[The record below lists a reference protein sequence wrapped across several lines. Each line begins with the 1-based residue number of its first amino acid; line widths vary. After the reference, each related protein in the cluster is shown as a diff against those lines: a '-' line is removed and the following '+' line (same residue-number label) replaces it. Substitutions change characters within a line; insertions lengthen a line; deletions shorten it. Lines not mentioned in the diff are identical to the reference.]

1 MSIKMKI
8 TKTQLRQMIK
18 EELLK
23 EGPDWKANDE
33 AMVPAAAELG
43 KWLVGRPDIAEAIAK
58 LLAEEGYQ
66 GPLFPKAA
74 AALMQAFEESQS
86 HLDDMYI
93 GADDD

>member
-1 MSIKMKI
+1 MKI
-8 TKTQLRQMIK
+8 TKTQLRKIIK

-23 EGPDWKANDE
+23 EGPNWKANDE
-33 AMVPAAAELG
+33 AMVPAAEVIG
-43 KWLVGRPDIAEAIAK
+43 MRLVGRPDIAMKIAK

-66 GPLFPKAA
+66 GPLYPKAA

-93 GADDD
+93 GVDDD